1 MRRKLKYVVGE
12 NIRRIRF
19 QRGLTQEQLAEELGM
34 SVRYLAGVERGER
47 NLSLDTLDDLA
58 ARLGVQTE
66 ALLPSSE
73 K

>member
-12 NIRRIRF
+12 NIRRIRH
-19 QRGLTQEQLAEELGM
+19 QRGLTQEQLAEELGL

-58 ARLGVQTE
+58 ERLRVQTE